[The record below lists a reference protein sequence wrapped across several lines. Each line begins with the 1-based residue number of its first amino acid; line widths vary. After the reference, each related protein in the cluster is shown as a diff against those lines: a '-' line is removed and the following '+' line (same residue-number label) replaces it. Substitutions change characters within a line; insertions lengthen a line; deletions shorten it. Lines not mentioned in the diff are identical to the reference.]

1 MKCLVP
7 TSTKTCS
14 SLMIQPY
21 PNLVMPSGANPSSR
35 YPEDIF
41 N

>member
-1 MKCLVP
+1 
-7 TSTKTCS
+7 
-14 SLMIQPY
+14 MIQPY